1 MPKVVPITKRL
12 NLTQAHDYVSA
23 KHRVDFDHK
32 SWWKSVGWF
41 WMGIGAFMLLIAVV
55 DYATACGELE
65 SEEVK
70 INTVIRI

>member
-1 MPKVVPITKRL
+1 MAKILHLKTQQ
-12 NLTQAHDYVSA
+12 QAHEELTM
-23 KHRVDFDHK
+23 KHREDFDHK

-41 WMGIGAFMLLIAVV
+41 WMGIGAFMLLVAVV

-65 SEEVK
+65 SQKVK